1 MGSRTV
7 GGTITMFIQL
17 RSWKLLSI
25 GLIVLWLLS
34 PVGSQASLRMLSTTP
49 AAAPLPQVLN
59 LSYFNMRQPSYAGF
73 TTFDSWFSSF
83 ASIFSA
89 ALFSPE
95 TVKASNLDLWNN
107 VKIPFFSSLS
117 NTSQDANGWK
127 QVSSNSTQTFSSL
140 FGVPI
145 TKLGVGN
152 TTFNIESSYMELS
165 CGNRTSN
172 LARDNGTFIDPGLI
186 SPNGSFQSAQ
196 TVTSLTSWIMGY
208 LGDDLTSLLP
218 NSSIQNVDNLPS
230 NTTSQTFLPALL
242 LYQDFTGANNVTS
255 IFCTPSQAYVESTV
269 ACTKSSPS
277 SSPSCA
283 VTAQRL
289 SLLPHM
295 PTTITLFSFIKTW
308 VGTTLQFPNSE
319 PQINNIDP
327 IQNYIVNPTS
337 NSFIQSTTF
346 ASLSGGES
354 RFLDISLK
362 DFGTRLSQVM
372 NTFLQGSM
380 ANSSAFLTDSD
391 SAFASLPR
399 VAAAN
404 TPESLSTQIN
414 AGLSSLTIPANTT
427 APPTTPQPLL
437 YRLSY
442 PWFAFFLL
450 ASFVISLSALLSAIL
465 TRQTVARDYLGSVS
479 SIVRESQYINFPP
492 GGAPLDGVQRSRDMR
507 DFRIKLG
514 DQGDVEGGFSVGTG
528 VSIDVGVLALGEERG
543 TRGLDR
549 RKLYL

>member
-1 MGSRTV
+1 
-7 GGTITMFIQL
+7 MFVRL

-25 GLIVLWLLS
+25 GLIILWLLS
-34 PVGSQASLRMLSTTP
+34 PVGSQAALRMLSTTS
-49 AAAPLPQVLN
+49 AAAPLPQALSLN
-59 LSYFNMRQPSYAGF
+59 YFNMRQPSYAGF

-95 TVKASNLDLWNN
+95 AVKASNLDLWNN

-117 NTSQDANGWK
+117 SVSQDANGWK
-127 QVSSNSTQTFSSL
+127 QVSPNSTRAFSSL
-140 FGVPI
+140 FGVPM

-152 TTFNIESSYMELS
+152 TTFNIESSYIELS
-165 CGNRTSN
+165 CANRTSDV
-172 LARDNGTFIDPGLI
+172 ARDNGTFIDPGLI

-196 TVTSLTSWIMGY
+196 TVTSSTTWVMGY

-218 NSSIQNVDNLPS
+218 NTSIQNIDSLPL

-242 LYQDFTGANNVTS
+242 LYQDFTGSNNVTS

-269 ACTKSSPS
+269 ACTKSSL
-277 SSPSCA
+277 SSPPSCE

-289 SLLPHM
+289 SLLPHT
-295 PTTITLFSFIKTW
+295 PTTVTLFSFINTW
-308 VGTTLQFPNSE
+308 FGTSLQLPNSE
-319 PQINNIDP
+319 PQVNNIDP
-327 IQNYIVNPTS
+327 IQNYIINPTS

-346 ASLSGGES
+346 VSLSGGES

-362 DFGTRLSQVM
+362 DFGTRLSQVI

-380 ANSSAFLTDSD
+380 ANSSAFLTDPD
-391 SAFASLPR
+391 AAFASLPR
-399 VAAAN
+399 LASAN
-404 TPESLSTQIN
+404 TPESLSAQIN
-414 AGLSSLTIPANTT
+414 AGVSSLTIPANTT

-437 YRLSY
+437 YTLSY
-442 PWFAFFLL
+442 PWLALFLL
-450 ASFVISLSALLSAIL
+450 ASLTIPLSALLSAIL
-465 TRQTVARDYLGSVS
+465 TRQTVARDYLDSVS
-479 SIVRESQYINFPP
+479 SIVRESQYVNFLP
-492 GGAPLDGVQRSRDMR
+492 GGASLDGVQRSRDMR
-507 DFRIKLG
+507 GFRIKLG

-528 VSIDVGVLALGEERG
+528 VSLDVGVLAMGEERG
-543 TRGLDR
+543 TKGLDR